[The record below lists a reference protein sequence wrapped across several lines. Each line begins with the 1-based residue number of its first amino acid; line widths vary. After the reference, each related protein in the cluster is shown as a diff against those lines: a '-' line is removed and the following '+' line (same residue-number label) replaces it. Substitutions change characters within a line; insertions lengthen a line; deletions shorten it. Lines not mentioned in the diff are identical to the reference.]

1 MQKIRNWRLIE
12 LDEDKLRIIEKTAYI
27 LSLVSILVWA
37 ATPESIQVLFKFAS
51 YIMLS
56 LGFFMSGY
64 LDRKE
69 KSPILLVIA
78 WVVITVNIF

>member
-1 MQKIRNWRLIE
+1 MKI
-12 LDEDKLRIIEKTAYI
+12 DSRIIEKAAYI
-27 LSLVSILVWA
+27 LSLVFVLVWA
-37 ATPESIQVLFKFAS
+37 ATPESVQVIFKFAS
-51 YIMLS
+51 YTMLS

-69 KSPILLVIA
+69 KNPILLVIA